1 MIILRKYKITPKT
14 YKYKKNFFLKIQD
27 LTIIEFET
35 SKIRWN
41 RDREIQKFENLMTQ
55 ESRKRKKI

>member
-1 MIILRKYKITPKT
+1 MIILRTYKITPKT